1 MTTVYV
7 QTDEDWCPS
16 FLLDAGEAKL
26 LQLNSSTTSYPY
38 MVSVWGA
45 DDFGM
50 ELQCI
55 SGNHASEI
63 FHHICQMPIVTRDSL
78 CALGF
83 KYA

>member
-16 FLLDAGEAKL
+16 FQVEDENVRI
-26 LQLNSSTTSYPY
+26 LQLTLTETFFAYRI
-38 MVSVWGA
+38 SVWGA

-50 ELQCI
+50 ELD
-55 SGNHASEI
+55 NLSESDANKMYND
-63 FHHICQMPIVTRDSL
+63 ICRMSNVTREAL
-78 CALGF
+78 KQLGF